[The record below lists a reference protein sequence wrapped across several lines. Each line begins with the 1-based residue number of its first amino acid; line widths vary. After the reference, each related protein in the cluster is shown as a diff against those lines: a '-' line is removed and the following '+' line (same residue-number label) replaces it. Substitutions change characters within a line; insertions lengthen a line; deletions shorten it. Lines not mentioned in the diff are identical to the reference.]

1 MTAGQLAQHLVDTA
15 PTGAPVLVRTAGGVE
30 VDVAHA
36 HVETRDGHVAPVVIV
51 YLKAAAGTRRLTCTT
66 KGPVAG

>member
-36 HVETRDGHVAPVVIV
+36 HVETREGHVAPVVVV
-51 YLKAAAGTRRLTCTT
+51 YLKA
-66 KGPVAG
+66 